1 MQRFTTPVHAFS
13 LFLAGPELSGFFL
26 ADIDECGTELARCPS
41 NTYCHNTDGSYEC
54 RGRLVCVSDGF
65 ILILRWPF
73 MNFCVRAQVVTRRVW
88 DAWGA
93 VPLVARN
100 ALAATD

>member
-1 MQRFTTPVHAFS
+1 
-13 LFLAGPELSGFFL
+13 
-26 ADIDECGTELARCPS
+26 
-41 NTYCHNTDGSYEC
+41 
-54 RGRLVCVSDGF
+54 
-65 ILILRWPF
+65 